1 MLFRS
6 LSVIGA
12 IVGELFVANSGAYD
26 GLGTIMNA
34 MQANYRT
41 AELMGAII
49 ACTLLG
55 ILLFLG
61 IELLNRTFL
70 RRWTIDTGFESDR

>member
-1 MLFRS
+1 M
-6 LSVIGA
+6 IGA

-34 MQANYRT
+34 MQANLKT
-41 AELMGAII
+41 AALMAAIM

-55 ILLFLG
+55 ILLFLLVQFLG
-61 IELLNRTFL
+61 KVVL
-70 RRWTIDTGFESDR
+70 RRWTRDAGFEAT